1 MTVFIIIVPIVI
13 IIAFIV
19 NYLSRDISLDEED
32 APLLDE
38 ESDDEF
44 EYQPP
49 LPIHVHFPPNPSEE
63 RIESY
68 YQSLS
73 ESVPQEK
80 VEHSRQIN
88 TINMYVESH
97 YELHL
102 SLFGKG
108 PTIDMINEAY
118 EKLLNEHVNC
128 IAKGAS
134 PTFNITDKKRAKDYL
149 IAHFNEG
156 K

>member
-1 MTVFIIIVPIVI
+1 MTVFFIIVPIVI

-32 APLLDE
+32 APLIDDE
-38 ESDDEF
+38 LDDEF
-44 EYQPP
+44 ESPPP

-80 VEHSRQIN
+80 VEHSRQMN

-97 YELHL
+97 YELRL

>member
-1 MTVFIIIVPIVI
+1 MTVFFIIVPIVI

-32 APLLDE
+32 APLIEDE
-38 ESDDEF
+38 
-44 EYQPP
+44 
-49 LPIHVHFPPNPSEE
+49 V
-63 RIESY
+63 ESY

-80 VEHSRQIN
+80 VEHSRQMN